1 MGYKYF
7 GLGFYGECFA
17 GKDTS
22 IFNQVMQDFNQG
34 AMSCINGNYWA
45 CESSSVKPCIGGNDV
60 EYIYMVVSDDE
71 EGEE

>member
-1 MGYKYF
+1 
-7 GLGFYGECFA
+7 
-17 GKDTS
+17 
-22 IFNQVMQDFNQG
+22 MQDFNQG

-60 EYIYMVVSDDE
+60 EYIYIVVSDDE